1 MDRATIQCELG
12 KRCAA
17 GRRQSVQLVLEQR
30 YESQVS
36 ESPAGIL
43 YAALP
48 LALVLAVSA
57 FAPESIAQEAGT
69 APSAQAAAIPDA
81 NLRAALEKALGKATG
96 ETITVAE
103 LQAMSG
109 DLDLRELGIADLSG
123 LELVTG
129 VTAIHLGANAIT
141 DVSPLSGLSNL
152 TVLNLRENAIADL
165 TPLAS
170 LSNLNRLYL
179 RENSISDLSP
189 LASLTNLTILH
200 IDDNGIDDILALSG
214 LANLREL
221 DLGENAIGDI
231 SILSRLSHLTTLRL
245 DRNSITDVS
254 ALSGLSNLTKL
265 YLDENSVSDVT
276 AIDGLSGLVELG
288 LSQNSISDI
297 SPLVSMAGL
306 TLLGLWNNAIVDASA
321 LSNLSNLEIL
331 YLDGNE
337 ISDFSPLAGL
347 TKLTRLGLSRTAM
360 NEIEVL
366 AELTDLTRLY
376 LWGNEIQD
384 VSILSRLS
392 RLETLSLSR
401 NAIAD
406 ISPLSD
412 LSGLTTLSLHENL
425 IEDVS
430 GLAGL
435 SSVTD
440 LGLNW
445 NRISDISALADLTSL
460 TELRLA
466 GNEIEDIAALEKLIA
481 LRLLDLSGNPI
492 HDPSPLLANVGLG
505 EGDTVYSLSNPA
517 NWKSVYDSLR
527 SQGVRVDSR
536 LTITEAGL
544 DEFLGSH
551 LSQVHNEN
559 VLVMHLS
566 EDLTTSFNS
575 IPTMFLARDVYR
587 SFDDVFDFL
596 VFLSNLDE
604 YSDNTV
610 RVPYGRYRPIMND
623 TRGTGRGL
631 YFRRQYGSSGK
642 LRGIVQFPYN
652 KGLRRGPALH
662 EFQHA
667 WANFSVPTASPS
679 HWGFSS
685 ANGQLGGFDS
695 ADLVDLGGGQYSA
708 GRFGTVANG
717 GNSVPYSP
725 IELYFGGFVAAEQVP
740 DLWVATDGRWVVVDR
755 RRVETEA
762 GHPVFSA
769 TEVRDVS
776 VEEIIAEFGPRVP
789 GPEASQREFRAAVI
803 LLTDP
808 DHPATASQLEELSQT
823 VSDFSLNGD
832 DGSSRY
838 NYFEATGGR
847 ASMAMGELSKTR
859 KSVVGLPFAP
869 ASFGEAPPDSFCWTE
884 GVGDSHF
891 GHREPNVR
899 AARTHGN
906 SVTEDVEAAI
916 GALHDTTARGS
927 RGSAANRLEPPDYPL
942 GSYLAGAAQ

>member
-1 MDRATIQCELG
+1 MT
-12 KRCAA
+12 AA
-17 GRRQSVQLVLEQR
+17 A
-30 YESQVS
+30 
-36 ESPAGIL
+36 AGIL
-43 YAALP
+43 HVVLP

-57 FAPESIAQEAGT
+57 FAPESNAQEAGT
-69 APSAQAAAIPDA
+69 APSAQAATIPDA
-81 NLRAALEKALGKATG
+81 SLRAALEKALGKATG

-123 LELVTG
+123 LELVAG
-129 VTAIHLGANAIT
+129 ITAIHLGANAIT
-141 DVSPLSGLSNL
+141 DLSPLGGLSNL

-179 RENSISDLSP
+179 RENSVSDLSP

-200 IDDNGIDDILALSG
+200 VDDNGVDDISALSG
-214 LANLREL
+214 LTNLREL

-231 SILSRLSHLTTLRL
+231 SILSGLSHLTTLRL

-265 YLDENSVSDVT
+265 YLDENSVSDVS
-276 AIDGLSGLVELG
+276 AINGLSGLAELG
-288 LSQNSISDI
+288 LSRNSISDV
-297 SPLVSMAGL
+297 SPLASMSGL
-306 TLLGLWNNAIVDASA
+306 TLLGLWDNAIVDASA
-321 LSNLSNLEIL
+321 LSNLEIL

-360 NEIEVL
+360 TEIEVL

-384 VSILSRLS
+384 VSTLSRLS

-406 ISPLSD
+406 ISPLSG

-435 SSVTD
+435 SSVTE

-445 NRISDISALADLTSL
+445 NHISDISALADLTSL

-466 GNEIEDIAALEKLIA
+466 GNEVEDIAALENLIA
-481 LRLLDLSGNPI
+481 LSLLDLSGNPI
-492 HDPSPLLANVGLG
+492 DDPSPLLTNAGLG
-505 EGDTVYSLSNPA
+505 EGDTLYSLSNRLTW
-517 NWKSVYDSLR
+517 NSVYESLR
-527 SQGVRVDSR
+527 GRGVRVDSR
-536 LTITEAGL
+536 LTITDTGSDEYL
-544 DEFLGSH
+544 DSH
-551 LSQVHNEN
+551 LSQLHNEN
-559 VLVMHLS
+559 VLVMNLS

-575 IPTMFLARDVYR
+575 LPTVFLARDLYR

-604 YSDNTV
+604 YSDNTE
-610 RVPYGRYRPIMND
+610 RVPYGRYRSIMND
-623 TRGTGRGL
+623 TEGTGRDL
-631 YFRRQYGSSGK
+631 LFRRHYGSSGK
-642 LRGIVQFPYN
+642 LRGVVQFPYN
-652 KGLRRGPALH
+652 QGLRRGPALH

-667 WANFSVPTASPS
+667 WANYTVPTASPS

-685 ANGQLGGFDS
+685 ANGQLGGFDG

-708 GRFGTVANG
+708 GSFGTIANG

-762 GHPVFSA
+762 GHPLFSA
-769 TEVRDVS
+769 SEVRDVT
-776 VEEIIAEFGPRVP
+776 VEEIIAEFGTRVP
-789 GPEASQREFRAAVI
+789 GQEASQKEFRAAVI
-803 LLTDP
+803 LLTDA
-808 DHPATASQLEELSQT
+808 DHPATPSQLEDLSQT
-823 VSDFSLNGD
+823 VSAFSTNGD

-838 NYFEATGGR
+838 NFFEATGGR
-847 ASMAMGELSKTR
+847 ASMEMGELSQVR
-859 KSVVGLPFAP
+859 KSVAVLPFAP
-869 ASFGEAPPDSFCWTE
+869 ASFGEPPPDSFCWPE
-884 GVGDSHF
+884 GSGDLRF
-891 GHREPNVR
+891 GHREPHAR
-899 AARTHGN
+899 APRTRG
-906 SVTEDVEAAI
+906 SGVTLDVEGVA
-916 GALHDTTARGS
+916 GSLHETTARGS
-927 RGSAANRLEPPDYPL
+927 RGGAASPTEPPAYPL
-942 GSYLAGAAQ
+942 GSYLAGAAR